1 MVGWENHAV
10 MLHRDTT
17 LRKMISASAK
27 ISALAYNAPEDTKE
41 VVDQAEKLI
50 FDVTNRDVQQSEQ
63 SIEDI
68 MADLFDEMQNNTG
81 KDASELGVQT
91 GFATL
96 DNLFQGL
103 RPGQMVVIG
112 ARPGVGKTSFALS
125 MAYNAAVSGATVAL
139 FSLEMSK
146 IEIAQRLLASESK
159 VDLQTIRSSN
169 IRNEQWPSILE
180 AAERIS
186 RLKII
191 VDDTPGTTV
200 TEIRAK
206 ARRMLNKAEK
216 GIVVIDYIQLLSPP
230 ANRIGRTDNRAT
242 EVSEMSRGIKIMAKD
257 LKAPVIALSQLNR
270 TLENRNGKR
279 PQLSDLRESGS
290 IEQDADI
297 VLLLDRSLS
306 DEEAAR
312 DDRPDKDFTNVIVA
326 KNRAGALRDVLVR
339 FMPESTKF
347 VEIYQGNNFSESEAA
362 QYAAMTNPAH

>member
-1 MVGWENHAV
+1 MAQDSFEMNPTQLTALENASMPQDSDAEFSILSAMILSEEIRGECLIRLSSEDFYIPSNQIIFEAIKSLFDNNKPVDVISLADHLKSNGKFERAGGAVRLAELGNNPLAMVGWENHAV

-63 SIEDI
+63 GIEDI
-68 MADLFDEMQNNTG
+68 MTDLFEELQQNAG

-169 IRNEQWPSILE
+169 IRNEQWP
-180 AAERIS
+180 
-186 RLKII
+186 
-191 VDDTPGTTV
+191 T
-200 TEIRAK
+200 
-206 ARRMLNKAEK
+206 
-216 GIVVIDYIQLLSPP
+216 
-230 ANRIGRTDNRAT
+230 
-242 EVSEMSRGIKIMAKD
+242 
-257 LKAPVIALSQLNR
+257 
-270 TLENRNGKR
+270 
-279 PQLSDLRESGS
+279 
-290 IEQDADI
+290 
-297 VLLLDRSLS
+297 
-306 DEEAAR
+306 
-312 DDRPDKDFTNVIVA
+312 
-326 KNRAGALRDVLVR
+326 
-339 FMPESTKF
+339 
-347 VEIYQGNNFSESEAA
+347 
-362 QYAAMTNPAH
+362 